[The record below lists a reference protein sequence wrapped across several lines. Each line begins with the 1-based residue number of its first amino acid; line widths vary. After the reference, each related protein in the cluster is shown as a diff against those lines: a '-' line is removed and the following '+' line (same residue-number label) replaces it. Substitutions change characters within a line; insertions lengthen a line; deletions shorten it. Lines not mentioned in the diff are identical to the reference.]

1 MIVLVAALGLS
12 LFHASP
18 AAAGGAS
25 LQLDDFPIWTAVYA
39 PGQVVRGSTDVWIKA
54 PKPQG
59 RPDDG
64 PWHAY
69 LVPNGTREGPPLP
82 PDAMRVADVV
92 IDPYELNATHT
103 GVRVTFTVPDVEPG
117 KYYIEVC
124 NDPCTAILG
133 DLVGTPVEIARDP
146 LHAVA
151 RSEVL
156 VLEQKLER
164 RAYFLKRRITRRVV
178 ELERELTTLKATTDL
193 QLDALRE
200 DLRRERAARTAESS
214 SLAPAA
220 SSTAGALF
228 VLLLIAAWRHRPRPE
243 ES

>member
-1 MIVLVAALGLS
+1 MVFVAALGLT
-12 LFHASP
+12 LLPASP
-18 AAAGGAS
+18 AASGGAS

-39 PGQVVRGSTDVWIKA
+39 PGQVVHGSSGVWIKA

-59 RPDDG
+59 RPEDG

-69 LVPNGTREGPPLP
+69 LVPSGSREGPPLP

-92 IDPYELNATHT
+92 IEPFGRNDTHT
-103 GVRVTFTVPDVEPG
+103 GVRVTFTVPEVEPG

-124 NDPCTAILG
+124 NEPCTAILG

-146 LHAVA
+146 MHAVA
-151 RSEVL
+151 RNEVL
-156 VLEQKLER
+156 MLEQKLER
-164 RAYFLKRRITRRVV
+164 KAYFRERHVKRKFA
-178 ELERELTTLKATTDL
+178 EFERELTTLKATTDL

-200 DLRRERAARTAESS
+200 DLRKERARRTAESS
-214 SLAPAA
+214 SFTPAT
-220 SSTAGALF
+220 SSTVGALF
-228 VLLLIAAWRHRPRPE
+228 VLLLIAAWRHRPRTE